1 LEPGLDSESRTAEEE
16 MPIAADPALPVLT
29 SYFGTSPEETAALN
43 SEMDTVGLQG
53 GDWLFRQG
61 DAGDALFFLL
71 RGRLQVWIAASEDA
85 GDGTCVAEVGPGES
99 VGEVGLLTGGTRS
112 ASLRAIRDSL
122 LLRIDRAAFERL
134 ASAHP
139 GLALQLGTVMAR
151 RLHERTNQRASYAQN
166 RRSIALV
173 TVNDTPRT
181 RAFGADLAA
190 TLAARD
196 RTLHVTSDRL
206 AALGAPCGHSTPA
219 DGPATAMTHWLD
231 DQENRHRFLLLETAL
246 QPNPWT
252 RLCLRQADLIVL
264 VAEAT
269 EAPAAELPADLL
281 PEDIP
286 ARRTLVL
293 LQPTDREQFPG
304 TAAWLARVPA
314 QEHVHVS
321 EARDVE
327 RVARSVTG
335 EATGLVLGGGGARGF
350 AHIGV
355 YRALVELGIPI
366 DYLGGTSIGSIFAA
380 GMALG
385 RDPDALQEE
394 ARRAFVDGKPFSD
407 FVLPLVALLR
417 GQRMARSLRAAWP
430 YQIEDL
436 PLPFFCV
443 STNMAR
449 ATLQIHRQGDL
460 PRALCASSSLP
471 GVFPPTVVEGE
482 LAVDGGLLNNLPVDI
497 MRQQSVGPIIA
508 VDLSSQR
515 EYKLDYTDVPGPM
528 RILAGRWL
536 PFMRRYRVPGIM
548 TSLLKA
554 QEVGSL
560 IHARSARAQAAL
572 VLQPDVNR
580 FKLTDVQPFHAIV
593 EAGYRHAM
601 EHIPAWQA
609 SRSELSS

>member
-1 LEPGLDSESRTAEEE
+1 MEPGLDSEGRTAADGA
-16 MPIAADPALPVLT
+16 PSAADPAPAVLAD
-29 SYFGTSPEETAALN
+29 YFDTSPGDTAAIIA
-43 SEMDTVGLQG
+43 EMDTVSLQG
-53 GDWLFRQG
+53 GEWLFRQG

-71 RGRLQVWIAASEDA
+71 RGRLQVWIAAPGDA

-134 ASAHP
+134 ARVHP
-139 GLALQLGTVMAR
+139 GLALQLGTIMAR

-181 RAFGADLAA
+181 RAFGADLAQA
-190 TLAARD
+190 LAARD
-196 RTLHVTSDRL
+196 RTVHVSPDRL
-206 AALGAPCGHSTPA
+206 AALGAPAIEPPSAAAT
-219 DGPATAMTHWLD
+219 ATAMTHWLD
-231 DQENRHRFLLLETAL
+231 DQERGHRFVLLEAAL
-246 QPNPWT
+246 QPDAWA
-252 RLCLRQADLIVL
+252 RLCLRQADLILL
-264 VAEAT
+264 VADTTQAPAT
-269 EAPAAELPADLL
+269 EQLAALL

-293 LQPTDREQFPG
+293 LQPAGRDTFSG
-304 TAAWLARVPA
+304 TAAWLERLPV
-314 QEHVHVS
+314 QEHLHVR

-335 EATGLVLGGGGARGF
+335 EAMGLVLGGGGARGF

-366 DYLGGTSIGSIFAA
+366 DYVGGTSIGSIFAA

-385 RDPDALQEE
+385 RDPDHLQEE

-417 GQRMARSLRAAWP
+417 GQRMARGLRAAWP
-430 YQIEDL
+430 YEIEDL

-449 ATLQIHRQGDL
+449 ATLQIHRQGEL

-471 GVFPPTVVEGE
+471 GVFPPTVVNGE

-515 EYKLDYTDVPGPM
+515 EYKLDYSDVPGPT

-560 IHARSARAQAAL
+560 VHARSARAQAAL

-580 FKLTDVQPFHAIV
+580 FKLTDVQPFNAIV
-593 EAGYRHAM
+593 ETGYRHAM
-601 EHIPAWQA
+601 ELIPAWQA
-609 SRSELSS
+609 SRSEL